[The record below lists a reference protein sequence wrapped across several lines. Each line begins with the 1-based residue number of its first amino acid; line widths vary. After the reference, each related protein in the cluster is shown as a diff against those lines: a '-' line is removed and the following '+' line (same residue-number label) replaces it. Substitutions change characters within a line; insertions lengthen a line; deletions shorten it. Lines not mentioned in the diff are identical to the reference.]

1 MPSSAVV
8 LVAILLLVLGI
19 ALLYFGGE
27 WLVDGASDLAE
38 RLGLSSLV
46 IGLTVVAFGTSAP
59 ELAAT
64 LTATLDGAPALG
76 FANVVGSNI
85 ANVGLI
91 LGGGALVTELHTS
104 TKFILRELPFMI
116 LVGALL
122 FPLANDGVVG
132 RPEGIALFT
141 LLLLYLGFVF
151 FTQERPEPTLDDDD
165 PPNLP
170 KAIGFV
176 VLGAALLV
184 GGAKA
189 LVAGGVQLAEIIGI
203 SERVVGLT
211 MVSVG
216 TSLPELSSSIAAA
229 RRGEGEMVLGNVV
242 GSNVFNVL
250 CILGIVSAVHPV
262 AVDTAAVRP
271 DLWIMLGLSVL
282 VVPAIW
288 FGRKLGPRSG
298 SALLLVWVGYIA
310 WLFLG

>member
-1 MPSSAVV
+1 MSSSGDV
-8 LVAILLLVLGI
+8 LVPLLLLLLGI

-27 WLVDGASDLAE
+27 WLVDGASNLAE
-38 RLGLSSLV
+38 RFGVSSLV

-91 LGGGALVTELHTS
+91 LGVGALVTELHT
-104 TKFILRELPFMI
+104 TRRFILRELPFMI

-122 FPLANDGVVG
+122 FPLAANGVVG
-132 RPEGIALFT
+132 RLEGAALFG
-141 LLLLYLGFVF
+141 LLLLYLSFLF
-151 FTQERPEPTLDDDD
+151 FTEERADQTMDDSEP
-165 PPNLP
+165 PPAAP
-170 KAIGFV
+170 AVGQ
-176 VLGAALLV
+176 VLLGVALLV
-184 GGAKA
+184 GGAKS
-189 LVAGGVQLAEIIGI
+189 LVAGGVQLAEILGI
-203 SERVVGLT
+203 SERIVGLT

-250 CILGIVSAVHPV
+250 CILGLVSAIHPV
-262 AVDTAAVRP
+262 AVDPIVVQP
-271 DLWIMLGLSVL
+271 DLWVMLGLSIL

-288 FGRKLGPRSG
+288 FGRKLGRRSG
-298 SALLLVWVGYIA
+298 SALLLVWVSYIA
-310 WLFLG
+310 WLFVS